1 MAPPSVLIVDYG
13 VGNLFN
19 VARAFRAL
27 GAEPIISNDIQK
39 IRMAERILLPGVGA
53 FAAGMEGLRAHG
65 LVEVLKEIAVAGTVP
80 FLGICLGMQLLM
92 DSSEENGK
100 WQGLGILPGTVK
112 RFSAPVEGAEH
123 FKVPQIGW
131 NTLEIPNSNR
141 SWEKTILHSITP
153 APSVYFVHSYYVL
166 PQNPEDTLAETV
178 YGNERFCSVI
188 QRDNIRGCQFHPE
201 RSGETGLA
209 ILKNFIESRS

>member
-1 MAPPSVLIVDYG
+1 MASLSVLIVDYG

-39 IRMAERILLPGVGA
+39 IRTAQRILLPGVGA

-65 LVEVLKEIAVAGTVP
+65 LVDVLKEIASGGSVP

-92 DSSEENGK
+92 DSSEENGE
-100 WQGLGILPGTVK
+100 WQGLGILPGRVK
-112 RFSAPVEGAEH
+112 RFSPPGSATEH

-131 NTLEIPNSNR
+131 NTLETPRTNR
-141 SWEKTILHSITP
+141 MWEKTILHAIPS
-153 APSVYFVHSYYVL
+153 ASSVYFVHSYYVL
-166 PQNPEDTLAETV
+166 PQRREDTLAETE

-188 QRDNIRGCQFHPE
+188 QHGAISGCQFHPE

-209 ILKNFIESRS
+209 ILKNFIELNS